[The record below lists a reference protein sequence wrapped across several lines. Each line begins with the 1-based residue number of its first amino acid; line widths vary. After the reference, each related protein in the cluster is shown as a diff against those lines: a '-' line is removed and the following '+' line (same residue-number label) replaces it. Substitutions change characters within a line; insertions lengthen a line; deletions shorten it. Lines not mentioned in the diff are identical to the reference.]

1 MSYLVLICIKFIR
14 KCCQLIIKT
23 LPVSLL
29 RFIILICYFSY
40 HSYHI
45 SYHHIVTILITSP
58 CVVFSSFPSLFPSH
72 SRALKQLSSF
82 IQYVVLSSSSLII
95 FIIPTMTQS
104 TFSFSPSFY
113 QRPPSFLY
121 NFHPFNIIT
130 QLASSF
136 SHYFSLSSFSLVIF
150 APFSCHHATAILVFS
165 LFFIL
170 ILSHHPQRG
179 IMCRETQF
187 EKLKILF
194 PPHGKARH
202 QKLFPGQCRPKLF
215 TLKYIPSMTKC
226 ISSVYL
232 FSVYL

>member
-1 MSYLVLICIKFIR
+1 MLPTDYKNPPRLPTSFHHSYLLFFLSFLPYLI
-14 KCCQLIIKT
+14 
-23 LPVSLL
+23 
-29 RFIILICYFSY
+29 
-40 HSYHI
+40 
-45 SYHHIVTILITSP
+45 
-58 CVVFSSFPSLFPSH
+58 PSH
-72 SRALKQLSSF
+72 SHYPHNLSLRRFLISLIILSHSHALKQLSSF
-82 IQYVVLSSSSLII
+82 ILYVVLSSSSLII

-104 TFSFSPSFY
+104 TFSFFPSFY

-165 LFFIL
+165 PFFIL